1 MRALVLSSGGS
12 RGCYHLGVL
21 QYLYEVQNIKHQI
34 ICGTSI
40 GAIMGGYL
48 AQYAYGQEALAI
60 ANLTRL
66 FEKVKNDD
74 IYKRWRPWGSLSGL
88 FSKPS
93 FYNSTP
99 LRKFIAKNIDPERIS
114 EAGKALRVGVTHI
127 HPLWAASTSDN
138 SNYCVYHE
146 NHPDLIKAIMAS
158 AAFAPFFEPVE
169 LQGSFA
175 VDGGT
180 QTVTPI
186 KSAIEAGATVIDVV
200 VCYPTYLTYPR
211 SKNITAASMGLH
223 VIDLML
229 NRLTWI
235 DIERTLFINKLVK
248 QGQLPHARDVTL
260 NIIHPDVD
268 LAVNSLEFN
277 PKDTARL
284 RQQGWDDAKLVLKY

>member
-21 QYLYEVQNIKHQI
+21 KYLYQVQTVKHQI

-40 GAIMGGYL
+40 GAVMGGYL
-48 AQYAYGQEALAI
+48 AQYAYGQELLAI
-60 ANLTRL
+60 TNLIRL
-66 FEKVKNDD
+66 FEQVTTDD
-74 IYKRWRPWGSLSGL
+74 IYKRWKPWGSLAGL

-93 FYNSTP
+93 FYNSAP
-99 LRKFIAKNIDPERIS
+99 LRKFIASHIDPSRIH
-114 EAGKALRVGVTHI
+114 EAGKALRIGVTHI
-127 HPLWAASTSDN
+127 QPFWVAETSDN

-146 NHPDLIKAIMAS
+146 NHPDLIKAITAS

-169 LQGSFA
+169 LQGSLA

-186 KSAIEAGATVIDVV
+186 KSAIEAGATVVDVV
-200 VCYPTYLTYPR
+200 VCYPKYLTFPR

-229 NRLTWI
+229 NRLTWL
-235 DIERTLFINKLVK
+235 DIERTLFINKLVQ
-248 QGQLPHARDVTL
+248 QGQLPHARNVTL
-260 NIIHPDVD
+260 NIINPDVD
-268 LAVNSLEFN
+268 LAVNSLEFH

-284 RQQGWDDAKLVLKY
+284 QQKGWDDAKLVLKY